1 MRVRTGG
8 CLCGAVRYHVDGSMR
23 PVIACHCHQCRKQSG
38 HYFAA
43 TQAARS
49 NVEIAGGEAI
59 TWYRASENAERGFCS
74 RCGSALFWNWD
85 GADRLSIL
93 AGSLDDPSG
102 LSLIGHIYTA
112 EKGDYYAIDDGLPQ
126 RAYRFDGDPVTDL
139 TGSPEWPS

>member
-8 CLCGAVRYHVDGSMR
+8 CLCGAVRYHVDGPMR
-23 PVIACHCHQCRKQSG
+23 PVIACHCQQCRKQSG

-43 TQAARS
+43 SQAARS
-49 NVEIAGGEAI
+49 SVEISGGEAI
-59 TWYRASENAERGFCS
+59 TWYRASPNALRGFCS

-102 LSLIGHIYTA
+102 LALIGHIHTR
-112 EKGDYYAIDDGLPQ
+112 EKGDYYEIVDGLPQ
-126 RAYRFDGDPVTDL
+126 RAGGCDGDPVTDL
-139 TGSPEWPS
+139 TGSPEWPT

>member
-8 CLCGAVRYHVDGSMR
+8 CLCGAVRYHVDGPMR

-43 TQAARS
+43 TQAAHA
-49 NVEIAGGEAI
+49 NVEITGGDAI
-59 TWYRASENAERGFCS
+59 TWYRASDNAKRGFCS

-85 GADRLSIL
+85 NADRLSIL

-102 LSLIGHIYTA
+102 LELIGHIFTA
-112 EKGDYYAIDDGLPQ
+112 EKGDYYRITDRLPQ
-126 RAYRFDGDPVTDL
+126 REGGCDGDPVTDL
-139 TGSPEWPS
+139 TGFTEWQA